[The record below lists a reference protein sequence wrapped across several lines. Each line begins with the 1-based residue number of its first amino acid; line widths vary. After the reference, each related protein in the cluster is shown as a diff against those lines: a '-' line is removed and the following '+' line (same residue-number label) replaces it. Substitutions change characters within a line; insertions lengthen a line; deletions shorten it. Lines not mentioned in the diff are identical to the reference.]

1 MRIFDTQCRDNKT
14 GFIRVAS
21 ECSYN
26 MACDYLLSKFG
37 MDTDMDI
44 DKGADVNL
52 TCITVDKEDGTHLE
66 FVYDEIRGVLLKVE
80 NKK

>member
-14 GFIRVAS
+14 GFIMVAS

-52 TCITVDKEDGTHLE
+52 IS
-66 FVYDEIRGVLLKVE
+66 
-80 NKK
+80 